1 MWAGR
6 AGAALFWRIICL
18 TLIFRP
24 PDLILW
30 QVPPAGPRT
39 MGCPKPIQSLLG
51 RTLSCTTSPSPS
63 RGRATGAGGKG
74 GAPYFAIP
82 VSGNAQL
89 LADARKAMWDA
100 RYLCRGRPVIGKISC
115 LSSGKMPSWYETDGP
130 ANLGDPD
137 AGPARMV
144 EMRAYADGKHS
155 PEIVDAQG
163 NPITDLDAIFAN
175 RQAGRGRRPLHAQVA
190 FFYEPYWG
198 HGVQNVSRRLLKV
211 QIFGA

>member
-1 MWAGR
+1 MSDSN
-6 AGAALFWRIICL
+6 IS
-18 TLIFRP
+18 
-24 PDLILW
+24 
-30 QVPPAGPRT
+30 PAGPD
-39 MGCPKPIQSLLG
+39 IV
-51 RTLSCTTSPSPS
+51 
-63 RGRATGAGGKG
+63 A
-74 GAPYFAIP
+74 GAPRRPEDYGLSETNPIVTGPDTILYDLSLTESGTRYGGRRQRWSAYFAIP

-163 NPITDLDAIFAN
+163 NPITDLDAIFAD

-190 FFYEPYWG
+190 FIYAPYWG
-198 HGVQNVSRRLLKV
+198 YGVQNVSRCLIKV
-211 QIFGA
+211 QIFVV

>member
-1 MWAGR
+1 MSDSN
-6 AGAALFWRIICL
+6 IS
-18 TLIFRP
+18 
-24 PDLILW
+24 
-30 QVPPAGPRT
+30 PAGPD
-39 MGCPKPIQSLLG
+39 IV
-51 RTLSCTTSPSPS
+51 
-63 RGRATGAGGKG
+63 A
-74 GAPYFAIP
+74 GAPRRPEDYGLSETNPIVTGPDTILYDLSLVEIGTRYGGRRQRWSAYFAIP
-82 VSGNAQL
+82 VGGNTQL
-89 LADARKAMWDA
+89 LTDARKAMYDA
-100 RYLCRGRPVIGKISC
+100 CYLRRGRPVIGKIGYLPDS
-115 LSSGKMPSWYETDGP
+115 KMPSWYEAEGP
-130 ANLGDPD
+130 ANPNDPD

>member
-1 MWAGR
+1 MSDYMSRNSEETYGLSETNPIVTGPDTILYDLSLTESGTRYGGR
-6 AGAALFWRIICL
+6 RQRWS
-18 TLIFRP
+18 T
-24 PDLILW
+24 
-30 QVPPAGPRT
+30 
-39 MGCPKPIQSLLG
+39 
-51 RTLSCTTSPSPS
+51 
-63 RGRATGAGGKG
+63 
-74 GAPYFAIP
+74 YFAIP
-82 VSGNAQL
+82 VSGNDQL
-89 LADARKAMWDA
+89 LADARSAMYDA
-100 RYLCRGRPVIGKISC
+100 CYLRRGRPVAGKIGY
-115 LSSGKMPSWYETDGP
+115 LPSGKMPSWYEVDGP
-130 ANLGDPD
+130 ADPNDLD

>member
-1 MWAGR
+1 MSDDYTA
-6 AGAALFWRIICL
+6 AGASHRSEDYGLSETNPIIPGPDTILYDLSL
-18 TLIFRP
+18 TESGTRY
-24 PDLILW
+24 
-30 QVPPAGPRT
+30 G
-39 MGCPKPIQSLLG
+39 G
-51 RTLSCTTSPSPS
+51 RRQRWS
-63 RGRATGAGGKG
+63 A
-74 GAPYFAIP
+74 YFAIP

-115 LSSGKMPSWYETDGP
+115 LSSGKMPSWYETDAP

>member
-1 MWAGR
+1 MSEYHNPPVGPDIS
-6 AGAALFWRIICL
+6 AGASRNSEETYGLSETNPIV
-18 TLIFRP
+18 TG
-24 PDLILW
+24 PDTILYDLSR
-30 QVPPAGPRT
+30 VETGTRY
-39 MGCPKPIQSLLG
+39 GG
-51 RTLSCTTSPSPS
+51 RRQRWS
-63 RGRATGAGGKG
+63 A
-74 GAPYFAIP
+74 YFAIP

-100 RYLCRGRPVIGKISC
+100 RYLRRGRPVTGKISC

>member
-1 MWAGR
+1 MSEYHNPPVGPDIS
-6 AGAALFWRIICL
+6 AGASHRSEDYGLSETNPIV
-18 TLIFRP
+18 TG
-24 PDLILW
+24 PDTILYDLSR
-30 QVPPAGPRT
+30 VETGTRY
-39 MGCPKPIQSLLG
+39 GG
-51 RTLSCTTSPSPS
+51 RRQRWS
-63 RGRATGAGGKG
+63 A
-74 GAPYFAIP
+74 YFAIP

-115 LSSGKMPSWYETDGP
+115 LSSCKMPSWYETDGP

-163 NPITDLDAIFAN
+163 NPITDLDAIFAD
-175 RQAGRGRRPLHAQVA
+175 RQAGRGRRPLYARVS
-190 FFYEPYWG
+190 FIYEPYWG
-198 HGVQNVSRRLLKV
+198 HGVQNVSRRLIKV
-211 QIFGA
+211 QIFGV

>member
-1 MWAGR
+1 MSDYMSRNSEETYGLSETNPIVTGLDTILYDLSRVETGTRYGGR
-6 AGAALFWRIICL
+6 RQRWSA
-18 TLIFRP
+18 
-24 PDLILW
+24 
-30 QVPPAGPRT
+30 
-39 MGCPKPIQSLLG
+39 
-51 RTLSCTTSPSPS
+51 
-63 RGRATGAGGKG
+63 
-74 GAPYFAIP
+74 YFAIP

>member
-1 MWAGR
+1 MSDYTA
-6 AGAALFWRIICL
+6 
-18 TLIFRP
+18 
-24 PDLILW
+24 
-30 QVPPAGPRT
+30 
-39 MGCPKPIQSLLG
+39 
-51 RTLSCTTSPSPS
+51 
-63 RGRATGAGGKG
+63 AGGPHRFEDYGLSETNPIVTGPDTILYDLSRVETGTRYG
-74 GAPYFAIP
+74 GWRQRWSAYFAIP